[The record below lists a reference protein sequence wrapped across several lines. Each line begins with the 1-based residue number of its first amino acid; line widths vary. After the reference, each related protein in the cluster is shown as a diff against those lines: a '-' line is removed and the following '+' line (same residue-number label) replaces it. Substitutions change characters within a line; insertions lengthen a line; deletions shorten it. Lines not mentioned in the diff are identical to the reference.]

1 MNGQEEITSFHVW
14 KHDVKTDILSA
25 RSDNAEPILNTKDL
39 HHIIENSPGKIKSK
53 LKNVERHEKN
63 ESKAWTQGTR
73 IDINGNIMMNVL
85 FLF

>member
-53 LKNVERHEKN
+53 LKNVERQEKN